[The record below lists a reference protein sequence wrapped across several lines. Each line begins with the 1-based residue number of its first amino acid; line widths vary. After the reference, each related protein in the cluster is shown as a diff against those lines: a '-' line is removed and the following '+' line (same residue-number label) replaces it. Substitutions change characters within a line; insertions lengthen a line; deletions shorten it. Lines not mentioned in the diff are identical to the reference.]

1 MVIREIASQARRQ
14 KFKDDSRK
22 RFPFDTLEVKAAA
35 KKEMLVFLGA
45 VKMLERV
52 SFRPK
57 KVYGEDGNRFKF
69 GFAAVFIF
77 LTQVMRYLR
86 YNDCIGISK
95 MLGLVIWCSEC

>member
-22 RFPFDTLEVKAAA
+22 RFPFETLEVKAAA

-57 KVYGEDGNRFKF
+57 
-69 GFAAVFIF
+69 
-77 LTQVMRYLR
+77 
-86 YNDCIGISK
+86 
-95 MLGLVIWCSEC
+95 